1 VARKSHHAPLIMRA
15 ASGFLC
21 LATLGLTLGCGT
33 LKGQSLAPARL
44 VNPSPQTRAELAR
57 IVSQALHGIP
67 VRLADDALVHDSDL
81 IVERITA
88 RDAAGIPVDGRALGK
103 PEHFQLVL
111 RGSSCVVIH
120 ERTGRSWTLASAT
133 CVPAPIDK

>member
-1 VARKSHHAPLIMRA
+1 MRA

-57 IVSQALHGIP
+57 IVSQALHGIA
-67 VRLADDALVHDSDL
+67 VRLADDVLVHDSDL
-81 IVERITA
+81 IVERIPP
-88 RDAAGIPVDGRALGK
+88 RDASGIPADGRVLGR
-103 PEHFQLVL
+103 PEHFQLLL

-120 ERTGRSWTLASAT
+120 ERTGRSWTLSSAT

>member
-1 VARKSHHAPLIMRA
+1 MRA
-15 ASGFLC
+15 ASGLLC
-21 LATLGLTLGCGT
+21 IATLGVTLGCGT
-33 LKGQSLAPARL
+33 LRGQSLAPARL
-44 VNPSPQTRAELAR
+44 VSPSPQTRAELDR

-81 IVERITA
+81 IVERIPA

>member
-1 VARKSHHAPLIMRA
+1 MRA
-15 ASGFLC
+15 APGFLC
-21 LATLGLTLGCGT
+21 IATLGLTLGCGT

-44 VNPSPQTRAELAR
+44 VNPSSQTRAELGR

-81 IVERITA
+81 IVERIA
-88 RDAAGIPVDGRALGK
+88 PRNAAGIPLDGRALGK

>member
-1 VARKSHHAPLIMRA
+1 MRA

-44 VNPSPQTRAELAR
+44 VNPSPQTRAELGR

-81 IVERITA
+81 IVERIPP

-103 PEHFQLVL
+103 PDHFQLVL

>member
-1 VARKSHHAPLIMRA
+1 MRA
-15 ASGFLC
+15 ASGLLY
-21 LATLGLTLGCGT
+21 LATLGVTLGCGT

-44 VNPSPQTRAELAR
+44 VSPSAQTRAELSR

-81 IVERITA
+81 IVERKLP
-88 RDAAGIPVDGRALGK
+88 RDAAGIPVDGRALEK
-103 PEHFQLVL
+103 PEHFQLLL
-111 RGSSCVVIH
+111 RGASCVVIH
-120 ERTGRSWTLASAT
+120 ERTGRSWTLSSAT